1 MKKMLYAA
9 IVLWIAVA
17 GIYLSGRVTSRAV
30 SISAAFTDCMS
41 DGEWCE
47 LNTCIEGY
55 GRFGVCYLTAQ
66 EKENLVKNIA
76 GALGIT
82 SPCAISTE
90 YSSRGVKDG
99 TAEGNAVDIMTTVLK
114 KESING
120 EVLVKAITEE
130 RTNESGNYTATQYVY
145 VKINAYNNIEC
156 AADYRELVEGTF
168 DAMGIEGNVNMN
180 LEGSI
185 AGALNSNEKNEL
197 ADNILKRLD
206 AQIVAENRDNDIFT
220 IYAYSKGAGS
230 YITIGDSKINMN
242 IAIGYDEEQNRTEV
256 YLSSPVNSLDY

>member
-1 MKKMLYAA
+1 MKKALYAV
-9 IVLWIAVA
+9 IVLWTMVA
-17 GIYLSGRVTSRAV
+17 AIYMIKPGNVKKV
-30 SISAAFTDCMS
+30 SISAAFS
-41 DGEWCE
+41 DSAGEDKWCG

-82 SPCAISTE
+82 SPCVISTE

-99 TAEGNAVDIMTTVLK
+99 TAEGNAVDIMTTVLR

-156 AADYRELVEGTF
+156 AADYRELVEGAF

-206 AQIVAENRDNDIFT
+206 AQIVAENRGSDIFT
-220 IYAYSKGAGS
+220 IYAYSKGVGS